1 MNGKKAK
8 QLRRMA
14 REVAQA
20 AQLPEG
26 AVYDEKEYLVPNM
39 TKFTKIASQYDAET
53 RATITARDISD
64 VHTTLTL
71 NKDCERALYQRL
83 KDAS

>member
-1 MNGKKAK
+1 MNAKKAK

-39 TKFTKIASQYDAET
+39 QKFMTMTERKAED
-53 RATITARDISD
+53 RARVTARDISD
-64 VHTTLTL
+64 VHVTRTL
-71 NKDCERALYQRL
+71 NADCERALYQRL
-83 KDAS
+83 KAAA